1 MDIPTFFTGKEGI
14 LNYDYSKI
22 TGYIGSSIDHS
33 FDIDNLTPS
42 TKKDTLLVG
51 YFKSIL
57 LGHNHV
63 FISKILEDLN
73 NPSANICLPLLNQW
87 LGEPSIDNLV
97 IINHPDD
104 AERIAKVHIKK
115 APIFKGFLYNSIIS
129 TTDNKEWKEQRS
141 TMYTVVNGVILTRCS
156 SIEDD

>member
-42 TKKDTLLVG
+42 TKKHTLLVG

-57 LGHNHV
+57 LELSSRV
-63 FISKILEDLN
+63 FISKIF
-73 NPSANICLPLLNQW
+73 
-87 LGEPSIDNLV
+87 
-97 IINHPDD
+97 
-104 AERIAKVHIKK
+104 RR
-115 APIFKGFLYNSIIS
+115 FK
-129 TTDNKEWKEQRS
+129 
-141 TMYTVVNGVILTRCS
+141 
-156 SIEDD
+156 

>member
-42 TKKDTLLVG
+42 TKAHFISWI
-51 YFKSIL
+51 FKSIL

-73 NPSANICLPLLNQW
+73 NPSANHMLTL
-87 LGEPSIDNLV
+87 
-97 IINHPDD
+97 
-104 AERIAKVHIKK
+104 IK
-115 APIFKGFLYNSIIS
+115 S
-129 TTDNKEWKEQRS
+129 
-141 TMYTVVNGVILTRCS
+141 VVRRT
-156 SIEDD
+156 